1 MKQTILIAAL
11 FTITTSIVVAQDT
24 SKETDNREK
33 LQFGLRAGVNY
44 SNVYDSKGEDFK
56 ASAKL
61 GFAGGALIAIP
72 IGKYLGVQP
81 EILISQKGFKGSG
94 SLLGSNYNFS
104 RTTTYIDV
112 PLQFALKPS
121 QFITIVA
128 GPQFSYLA
136 NQKDVFTS
144 SLISNQQEQEF
155 KLDNIRKNIFSAV
168 AGVDINL
175 NHIFLSVRANWD
187 LQTNAGD
194 GTSSAPRYKNA
205 WYPAT
210 IGFKLF
216 K

>member
-1 MKQTILIAAL
+1 MKQTIIIAAL

-61 GFAGGALIAIP
+61 GFAGGALISIP

-121 QFITIVA
+121 QFITILA

-194 GTSSAPRYKNA
+194 GTSSTPRYKNA
-205 WYPAT
+205 WYQAT
-210 IGFKLF
+210 IGFKLY
-216 K
+216 